1 MEEKRSCKVLV
12 CNTGWIFGLLI
23 NYLLDWVN
31 NKLMIVCVKVV
42 NIFEKTVGFL
52 ISGSKSFTDR
62 VGPARWEHVVSY
74 SVNRRSRDHNQSRLQ
89 TL

>member
-31 NKLMIVCVKVV
+31 NKLMVV
-42 NIFEKTVGFL
+42 
-52 ISGSKSFTDR
+52 
-62 VGPARWEHVVSY
+62 H
-74 SVNRRSRDHNQSRLQ
+74 
-89 TL
+89 

>member
-1 MEEKRSCKVLV
+1 MLV

-42 NIFEKTVGFL
+42 NIFEKTVVFL
-52 ISGSKSFTDR
+52 ISGPSLIGSSSQ
-62 VGPARWEHVVSY
+62 VGTCGVVFCKQE
-74 SVNRRSRDHNQSRLQ
+74 VQRS
-89 TL
+89 